1 MGEKIMD
8 GFPSREEALADF
20 FAAWEPARSVEY
32 VALDDAVGRVLACDL
47 ASTNTLPVVRA
58 SSFDGIAVKSAAF
71 ANGMPDTSSWKPG
84 VDYVRADTGDDF
96 PDAFD
101 AVVMIEKAVV
111 REDGSV
117 TFDDDVTVE
126 PGSGVRPAGSTLRAS
141 LQSHMHITPP
151 PDAAS
156 ACCVR
161 GRFSARLQKFTK
173 GDCILV
179 HSRL

>member
-126 PGSGVRPAGSTLRAS
+126 PGSGVRPAGSTLRA
-141 LQSHMHITPP
+141 
-151 PDAAS
+151 
-156 ACCVR
+156 
-161 GRFSARLQKFTK
+161 GRS
-173 GDCILV
+173 
-179 HSRL
+179 